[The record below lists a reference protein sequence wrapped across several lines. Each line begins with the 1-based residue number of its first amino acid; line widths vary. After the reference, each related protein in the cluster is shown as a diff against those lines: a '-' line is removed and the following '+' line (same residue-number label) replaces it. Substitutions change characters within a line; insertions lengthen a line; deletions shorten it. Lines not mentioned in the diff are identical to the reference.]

1 MNTVKDI
8 IYRREKK
15 DLEEYD
21 SFLAFVTVCPLPVGR
36 IVQREGYST
45 YYGVVDDNDKIL
57 LPIVF
62 DAIDVCLENTALRL
76 VIKDESTGHYY
87 KGLWNIGKR
96 KMILDVAFDDVQTS
110 ICSEHLWCKRNEDW
124 FFCQMSDGKIVK
136 IPQALALLESYH
148 YRCALRKDPFSDN
161 LLVVCL
167 DNEGLERK
175 SELRSLALEQ
185 MKLGG
190 DPGRIHLFNDSMNLE
205 ITSNVYGQV
214 LFSNFNNSKIL

>member
-1 MNTVKDI
+1 MNAVEEI
-8 IYRREKK
+8 LYRREKK

-21 SFLAFVTVCPLPVGR
+21 SFLGFVTVYPLLVGR

-45 YYGVVDDNDKIL
+45 YYGVVDDDDNIL

-62 DAIDVCLENTALRL
+62 DAIDICLENAALRL
-76 VIKDESTGHYY
+76 VVRDESTGRCY

-96 KMILDVAFDDVQTS
+96 KIILDVAYDDVQTS
-110 ICSEHLWCKRNEDW
+110 ICSEYLWCKRNEDW
-124 FFCQMSDGKIVK
+124 FFCRMSDGVIVK
-136 IPQALALLESYH
+136 VPQALALLESYH

-167 DNEGLERK
+167 DNDGLERK

-190 DPGRIHLFNDSMNLE
+190 NPGRIHLFNDSMNLE

-214 LFSNFNNSKIL
+214 LFSNLKIK